1 MMPGLIWQIECIY
14 DGLLGFMRNP
24 DEGPGNR
31 QEAVVRHRFGR
42 VGPLGLEDILRN
54 TKVALQ

>member
-1 MMPGLIWQIECIY
+1 MPGLIWQIECTY

-24 DEGPGNR
+24 DECPGNR
-31 QEAVVRHRFGR
+31 QEAIVRHRYGL
-42 VGPLGLEDILRN
+42 VGLLNLEDILRN